1 MLSNLTQEILEY
13 NNRNINNRNINNR
26 NINNRN
32 INISIK
38 NKENTIKTIDNIIC
52 TNIGITKSESSN
64 PIECKLDVQ
73 FFNPEK
79 NSPPNEWQ
87 YRLMKRINSFTIEN

>member
-13 NNRNINNRNINNR
+13 NSRNINNIN
-26 NINNRN
+26 N
-32 INISIK
+32 INIK
-38 NKENTIKTIDNIIC
+38 NKANTIKTTKSIVY
-52 TNIGITKSESSN
+52 TNIGISKNESSN
-64 PIECKLDVQ
+64 SNECKLDVQ

>member
-1 MLSNLTQEILEY
+1 MLSNLSQEILEY
-13 NNRNINNRNINNR
+13 NTRNINTRNINNIDININ
-26 NINNRN
+26 
-32 INISIK
+32 IK
-38 NKENTIKTIDNIIC
+38 NKETTIKTTESIVC
-52 TNIGITKSESSN
+52 TNIGISKNDFSN
-64 PIECKLDVQ
+64 PNECKLDVQ